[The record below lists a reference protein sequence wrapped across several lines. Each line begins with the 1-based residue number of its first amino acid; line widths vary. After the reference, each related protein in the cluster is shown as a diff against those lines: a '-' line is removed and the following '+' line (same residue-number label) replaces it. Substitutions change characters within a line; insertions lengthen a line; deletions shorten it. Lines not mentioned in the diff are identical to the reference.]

1 MNKKQLSKI
10 NENTQIRD
18 YCGRWYDVIKIYKTG
33 VQYLDE
39 WENEY
44 GLFRQKKFVTYEE
57 LLTNNW
63 TAINIDKNDRYNTI
77 LGRRRRK
84 TINVM
89 YF

>member
-1 MNKKQLSKI
+1 MEKKLVSKI

-18 YCGRWYDVIKIYKTG
+18 DCGRWYNVTKIYKTG
-33 VQYLDE
+33 VRYLDE

-57 LLTNNW
+57 LLTDNW
-63 TAINIDKNDRYNTI
+63 TAINIDENDRYNTI
-77 LGRRRRK
+77 LGRRK

>member
-1 MNKKQLSKI
+1 MNKRKVAKI
-10 NENTQIRD
+10 TENVQIRD
-18 YCGRWYDVIKIYKTG
+18 DCGRWYDVTKIYKTG

-57 LLTNNW
+57 LLTDNW
-63 TAINIDKNDRYNTI
+63 TDINIDENDRYNTI
-77 LGRRRRK
+77 LGQRK